1 MAYCFLER
9 PGEPVVHGYTA
20 ADADAL
26 TEQVVSLA
34 RGVLDER
41 YEVTGRPHR
50 ELCADCPG
58 RRALCSWP
66 EDRTLAPAGRGADPA

>member
-1 MAYCFLER
+1 
-9 PGEPVVHGYTA
+9 
-20 ADADAL
+20 
-26 TEQVVSLA
+26 
-34 RGVLDER
+34 VLDER

-66 EDRTLAPAGRGADPA
+66 EERTLAPAAGAPGVPG